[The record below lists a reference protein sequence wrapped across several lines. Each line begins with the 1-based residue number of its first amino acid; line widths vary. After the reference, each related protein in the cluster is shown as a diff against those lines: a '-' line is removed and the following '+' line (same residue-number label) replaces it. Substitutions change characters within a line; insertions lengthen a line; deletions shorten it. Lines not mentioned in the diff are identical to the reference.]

1 MDTRCCR
8 YSVSRGNNKIQKQ
21 WAAVVPRYG
30 NSSVHRQT
38 SRFPRQPLW
47 SARFL
52 ATIVGLSCIVQDVAE
67 EVVSPVYADVL
78 LLFFLSRFL
87 FFLTGKGTGRI
98 FRLLVQFV
106 DRNYRNYRVCIYSR
120 SGTTFEWEDRDLK
133 IYVGMYKEEFLSP
146 LFFSLSLFLTFS
158 KEVITYPRIFEISI
172 YILFPFLY

>member
-67 EVVSPVYADVL
+67 EHVGLSGLCRCVL
-78 LLFFLSRFL
+78 LLFSLSRFL

-98 FRLLVQFV
+98 FRLLVQFL

-120 SGTTFEWEDRDLK
+120 NGTTFEWEGEDRDLK
-133 IYVGMYKEEFLSP
+133 IYVGMYKEEFLLP
-146 LFFSLSLFLTFS
+146 LFFFSLSLFN
-158 KEVITYPRIFEISI
+158 IF
-172 YILFPFLY
+172 

>member
-1 MDTRCCR
+1 MGGGCSAIRQFVCSPSNF
-8 YSVSRGNNKIQKQ
+8 SVSE
-21 WAAVVPRYG
+21 
-30 NSSVHRQT
+30 
-38 SRFPRQPLW
+38 
-47 SARFL
+47 
-52 ATIVGLSCIVQDVAE
+52 ATIVIRAFLGHHCWIIVHCARCCGGSGLSGLCRC
-67 EVVSPVYADVL
+67 VL

-120 SGTTFEWEDRDLK
+120 SGTTFEWEGEDRDLK
-133 IYVGMYKEEFLSP
+133 IYVGMYKKEFLSP
-146 LFFSLSLFLTFS
+146 LFFSLSLFLVTFS